1 MHNDST
7 RISANEINRYVY
19 CNYQWYYRR
28 LYGDAH
34 LTKLKKERN
43 QALGIKRD
51 PRTHAFVKGNKF
63 HLNYHRWYKAK
74 KALYLI
80 LVVALLIGTLYF
92 FWPEIRTYINA

>member
-19 CNYQWYYRR
+19 CHYQWYYRR
-28 LYGDAH
+28 LYGDAY
-34 LTKLKKERN
+34 LTKQRKERN

-63 HLNYHRWYKAK
+63 HLKYHRRYKIK
-74 KALYLI
+74 NTFYLI
-80 LVVALLIGTLYF
+80 LILTIIGVALYFLWPDLI
-92 FWPEIRTYINA
+92 TYIK